1 MIAAA
6 IGAIIAD
13 WNFIVVAPDVLLL
26 LKTYFDMIALRKG
39 PDAVPSSWLIVAVS
53 FALLALGLVVQ
64 LLLLESMSGARL
76 LPALAGYLLALG
88 FYMGVVYSFGYA
100 SRLKQTLAS
109 IVACGSLIAMTAVI
123 GVSILAPLLGD
134 AVAGVLGT
142 LLLWW
147 SVPVKG
153 HLIARSI
160 QQHWFVG
167 VTIAIAAFIMRLG
180 VETAFFER
188 AAGV

>member
-1 MIAAA
+1 M
-6 IGAIIAD
+6 
-13 WNFIVVAPDVLLL
+13 VTAPDVLLL
-26 LKTYFDMIALRKG
+26 LRTYFDMIALRKG
-39 PDAVPSSWLIVAVS
+39 PDAVPSSWLIVAIS
-53 FALLALGLVVQ
+53 FALLALGLLVQ
-64 LLLLESMSGARL
+64 LLLLESMSAARL

-88 FYMGVVYSFGYA
+88 FYMGIVYSFGFA
-100 SRLKQTLAS
+100 SRMKQTLAS

-123 GVSILAPLLGD
+123 GVAILGPLLGD
-134 AVAGVLGT
+134 GIARVLGT

-160 QQHWFVG
+160 KQHWFVG

-180 VETAFFER
+180 VEMAFFER